1 MIRYGTPARDMGPM
15 TKDSLFRSR
24 LKLLTIMAKA
34 IDNQY
39 PLGSRRRRAV
49 IENAD
54 FVFYESLYRSVS
66 LRSDMSRDSRT
77 DAPTIDPDREQTHAN
92 FLWLQRVQLLAVMTK
107 SMAQGNPMGEF
118 RKQAF
123 AENLRCI
130 SDQSDMSVDL
140 SQIPF
145 LEVA

>member
-1 MIRYGTPARDMGPM
+1 MIRYGAPAPDMGPM

-24 LKLLTIMAKA
+24 LKLLIIMAKA

-66 LRSDMSRDSRT
+66 LRSEMSHGSQT
-77 DAPTIDPDREQTHAN
+77 DAATFDPDREQTHAN

-107 SMAQGNPMGEF
+107 SMADGNPMGKF

-123 AENLRCI
+123 TENLRII
-130 SDQSDMSVDL
+130 SDQCGLSVDL
-140 SQIPF
+140 SQMPF
-145 LEVA
+145 LKVA